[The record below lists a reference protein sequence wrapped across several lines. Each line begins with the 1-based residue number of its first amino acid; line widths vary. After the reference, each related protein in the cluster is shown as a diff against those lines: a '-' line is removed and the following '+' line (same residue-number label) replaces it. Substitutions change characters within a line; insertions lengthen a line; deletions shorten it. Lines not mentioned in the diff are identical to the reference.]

1 MFPTNRFLVT
11 FIFYILWTNGLSQK
25 HKDSI
30 TNFPT
35 IRVSLA
41 VQSPKGD
48 FEEDFG
54 LNSNIGISVG
64 WKNGKNKTFEL
75 CYNFIHSSNVKN
87 RSIVTHLLNDQG
99 WIINQYGEEN
109 LFLLYHRGGL
119 LSLDF
124 GKVFNRYGTNSNS
137 GIFIRGGVGA
147 MYHKIRIENQE
158 NLIPQLSK
166 KYLKY
171 YDRLTAGIILK
182 QYIGYQH
189 ISKSRLVNFTIGI
202 EIIESFN
209 KGMRDYQIDLMGPY
223 LDQKR
228 DMYLGIRAEWIFP
241 VLRKEPNEFYYN

>member
-1 MFPTNRFLVT
+1 MLLSNRFLIT
-11 FIFYILWTNGLSQK
+11 FIFFASLGNAFSQK
-25 HKDSI
+25 DIDSAI
-30 TNFPT
+30 NFPT
-35 IRVSLA
+35 IRISLA

-54 LNSNIGISVG
+54 INSNIGISVG

-87 RSIVTHLLNDQG
+87 RSIVSHLLNDQG

-147 MYHKIRIENQE
+147 MYHRIRIENQE

-182 QYIGYQH
+182 QYVGYQH
-189 ISKSRLVNFTIGI
+189 MSKNRLVNFTIGM
-202 EIIESFN
+202 EIVEGFN

-228 DMYLGIRAEWIFP
+228 DIYLGIRTEWIFL
-241 VLRKEPNEFYYN
+241 VLRKNPKEFYYN

>member
-1 MFPTNRFLVT
+1 MFHTNRFLIT
-11 FIFYILWTNGLSQK
+11 FIFYILWTNCFSQK
-25 HKDSI
+25 NKDSV
-30 TNFPT
+30 TSFPT

-54 LNSNIGISVG
+54 INSNIGISVG

-87 RSIVTHLLNDQG
+87 RSIVSHLLNDQG

-119 LSLDF
+119 LSFDF
-124 GKVFNRYGTNSNS
+124 GKVFNSSGTNSNS
-137 GIFIRGGVGA
+137 GIFVRAGIGA

-171 YDRLTAGIILK
+171 YDRLTAGVLLK
-182 QYIGYQH
+182 QYIGYQYM
-189 ISKSRLVNFTIGI
+189 SENRLVNFTIGI
-202 EIIESFN
+202 EIIEGFN
-209 KGMRDYQIDLMGPY
+209 RGMRDYQIDLMGPY

-228 DMYLGIRAEWIFP
+228 DIYLGIRTEWIFP
-241 VLRKEPNEFYYN
+241 VLKKDPNEFYYN

>member
-1 MFPTNRFLVT
+1 MFTINRFLVT
-11 FIFYILWTNGLSQK
+11 IIFYILWTNGLSQK
-25 HKDSI
+25 HKDSVK
-30 TNFPT
+30 NFPT

-75 CYNFIHSSNVKN
+75 TYNFIHSSNVKN
-87 RSIVTHLLNDQG
+87 KSIVTHLLNAQG
-99 WIINQYGEEN
+99 WIINQYGEKN
-109 LFLLYHRGGL
+109 LYLLYHRGGL
-119 LSLDF
+119 LSFDF
-124 GKVFNRYGTNSNS
+124 GKVFNSSGTNSNS
-137 GIFIRGGVGA
+137 GIFVRAGIGA

-171 YDRLTAGIILK
+171 YDRLTAGVLLK
-182 QYIGYQH
+182 QYIGYQYM
-189 ISKSRLVNFTIGI
+189 SENGLVNFTIGI
-202 EIIESFN
+202 EIIEGFN
-209 KGMRDYQIDLMGPY
+209 RGMRDYQIDLMGPY

-228 DMYLGIRAEWIFP
+228 DIYLGIRTEWIFP
-241 VLRKEPNEFYYN
+241 VLKKDPNEFYYN